1 MKIALIGY
9 GKMGKT
15 IERLAVERGHEI
27 SAVFDSNNP
36 FSHASRGCADVA
48 IEFSRPD
55 AVMKNIQL
63 ALENDMP
70 LVVGTT
76 SWQQHLQEV
85 REKVDLYQGSL
96 LYASNFSL
104 GVAIYQALVKH
115 LAQLLNQHP
124 TYKLSLE
131 EIHHTEKLDAPS
143 GTAISIAETVI
154 EHYSSLKAWELSENS
169 NPEILPITALRIP
182 GVPGTHTLKADSH
195 IDSLHLSHVAHN
207 RDGFAL
213 GAILSA
219 EFLWNKRGIFTLQD
233 VLKLT

>member
-1 MKIALIGY
+1 MKIALFGY

-55 AVMKNIQL
+55 AVMNNIQL

-115 LAQLLNQHP
+115 MAQLLNQHP

-169 NPEILPITALRIP
+169 NPEILPITALRI
-182 GVPGTHTLKADSH
+182 GNYNLINT
-195 IDSLHLSHVAHN
+195 
-207 RDGFAL
+207 
-213 GAILSA
+213 
-219 EFLWNKRGIFTLQD
+219 
-233 VLKLT
+233 